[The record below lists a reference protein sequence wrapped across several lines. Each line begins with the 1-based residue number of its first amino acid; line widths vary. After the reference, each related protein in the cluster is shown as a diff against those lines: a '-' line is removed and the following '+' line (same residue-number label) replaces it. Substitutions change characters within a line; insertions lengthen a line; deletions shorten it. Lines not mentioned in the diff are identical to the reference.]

1 MKEPIKPS
9 TLPPPPS
16 PEERLRKALNELDAL
31 DCTYEVHFRKN
42 LYMRQRASDAITVT
56 AEKTPPPHAKNI

>member
-42 LYMRQRASDAITVT
+42 LYMRQRASDAITF
-56 AEKTPPPHAKNI
+56 P